1 MAGQGYDGAM
11 LSSGRVIGIH
21 RIRQEYLVQNLHS
34 PHIAGTHA
42 EYHKGLILKLC
53 RVDTDLSALI
63 TALVEHLALGEE
75 AVLTGLHGLQR
86 IDIHHGLFGPQSVIG
101 LSGFLYRE
109 K

>member
-1 MAGQGYDGAM
+1 M
-11 LSSGRVIGIH
+11 LSSGRVIGVH
-21 RIRQEYLVQNLHS
+21 RIRQEYLVQNLYS
-34 PHIAGTHA
+34 SHIAGAHT

-53 RVDTDLSALI
+53 RVDADLSALI
-63 TALVEHLALGEE
+63 TTLVEHLALGEE

-86 IDIHHGLFGPQSVIG
+86 IDIHHGLFAPQSVIG